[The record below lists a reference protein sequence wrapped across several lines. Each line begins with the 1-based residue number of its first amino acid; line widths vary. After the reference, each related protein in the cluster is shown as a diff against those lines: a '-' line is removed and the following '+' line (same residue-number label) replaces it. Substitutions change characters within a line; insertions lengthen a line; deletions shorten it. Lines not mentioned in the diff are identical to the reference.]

1 MKKRI
6 LSLILTGVF
15 LFALASVSLVAAD
28 APPKVY
34 MRHTMNGEK
43 THMVVEVYT
52 YGLKWTAL
60 DLGIKYDPAVMTLQ
74 SVSVGSKILKAN
86 NQTGVEFITAHR
98 EIAKANE
105 QGYCNFVAAAG
116 SATCNVLYYDGPI
129 AVFTFTVL
137 DAAKAK
143 TGYDLCISSLIN
155 ASGHPLVEYT
165 SFAPEETPVVYLT
178 NEKNPFQY
186 GDLTQNGVDMYD
198 ALLVMQYLVDMVE
211 LNEYQL
217 YSARVS
223 GSTDVSMYDAL
234 LIMQYLVDMIDT
246 FPAEG

>member
-15 LFALASVSLVAAD
+15 LFVLASVPLVAAD

-34 MRHTMNGEK
+34 MRHTMNGKK

-60 DLGIKYDPAVMTLQ
+60 DLGIKYDPSVMTLQ

-186 GDLTQNGVDMYD
+186 GDLTQDGVDIYD
-198 ALLVMQYLVDMVE
+198 AMLVLQHVVGTAD
-211 LNEYQL
+211 LNEYQI
-217 YSARVS
+217 YTARVAGENTIS
-223 GSTDVSMYDAL
+223 VYDAM
-234 LIMQYLVDMIDT
+234 LILQYVVGMIEH
-246 FPAEG
+246 FPVEG